1 MPPAC
6 NADVVCPATRFTAD
20 VSIIPRVTLNVSAAP
35 GVGALDGVLLP
46 ATGATAVVVLE
57 LGDVVGDVDVGEDV
71 SVPVVVPVVV
81 LDDDEGLVV
90 ADVELD
96 NEALVVLDVVALGV
110 FVLVAVDLVVDVAVA
125 VGLAAAVFV
134 AVDFVVDVVFVAVV
148 FFAVVLV
155 AVVFFAVVFFAVVFL
170 AAAFFV
176 VFFFVAAA
184 TTAGPWALDTAGA
197 IVTESAEI
205 GAADA
210 DTPALHAITT
220 PAAKLTAHVVFFGNV
235 LTCTPQ
241 ANRVDGRAVAW
252 WTRRACL
259 HQADTP
265 ILPPPTRAALDP
277 PPTATPNGGRSEY
290 ETHSAWCEGSVAATS
305 LRPTARVRRAAPNSH
320 MP

>member
-6 NADVVCPATRFTAD
+6 SADVVCPATRFTAD

-35 GVGALDGVLLP
+35 GVGELDGVLSP

-81 LDDDEGLVV
+81 LDEDEGLVV
-90 ADVELD
+90 ADVEAD
-96 NEALVVLDVVALGV
+96 DEALVVADDVAFG
-110 FVLVAVDLVVDVAVA
+110 VLVLAAVDLVVDVALA

-170 AAAFFV
+170 AVAFFV
-176 VFFFVAAA
+176 VFFFAAA
-184 TTAGPWALDTAGA
+184 ATAGPWALDTAGA

-241 ANRVDGRAVAW
+241 ANRVDGRAMAW

-290 ETHSAWCEGSVAATS
+290 ETHAAWCEGSVAATS
-305 LRPTARVRRAAPNSH
+305 PRPTARVRRAAPNAH